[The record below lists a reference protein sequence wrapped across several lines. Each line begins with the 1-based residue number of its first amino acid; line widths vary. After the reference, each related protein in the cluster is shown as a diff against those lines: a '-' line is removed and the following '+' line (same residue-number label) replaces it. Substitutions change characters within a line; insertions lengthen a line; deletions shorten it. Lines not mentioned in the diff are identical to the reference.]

1 MCNNQTAKIMRNFE
15 NWETQDI
22 ENEFDITQ
30 LKEMPLLEDWLK
42 STTTLDP
49 YQTTLAEFI
58 RTQLLDNADFWN
70 EDELKLQFIA
80 PLLLLIDYNKIAN
93 CKVFSQRPLSAT
105 IKGIEIGGRV
115 DFVLAK
121 GKQKPIKPY
130 FFIHEYKQ
138 ETKKGS
144 SDPKGQLLSEMLV
157 AQVKNEDKNPVYGCY
172 VLGRSWFFV
181 ILNHNQYAVSNA
193 YNASNEDIYKII
205 AILRKVKDY
214 ILAML

>member
-1 MCNNQTAKIMRNFE
+1 MRNFE

-22 ENEFDITQ
+22 EVSFDITQ
-30 LKEMPLLEDWLK
+30 SYQMPLLEDWLK
-42 STTTLDP
+42 STTITLED
-49 YQTTLAEFI
+49 YQTALAETIKIKLFK
-58 RTQLLDNADFWN
+58 NADFWN

-80 PLLLLIDYNKIAN
+80 PLLLLVDYDNITD
-93 CKVFSQRPLSAT
+93 CKVFSQRSISAT
-105 IKGIEIGGRV
+105 VKGIEIGGRV

-121 GKQKPIKPY
+121 GKQKPTKPY

-157 AQVKNEDKNPVYGCY
+157 AQVKNEDKNPIYGCY

-181 ILNHNQYAVSNA
+181 VLNHNEYAVSNA
-193 YNASNEDIYKII
+193 YNASDENIYKII
-205 AILRKVKDY
+205 AILRKIKEY
-214 ILAML
+214 IQAML

>member
-1 MCNNQTAKIMRNFE
+1 MRNFE
-15 NWETQDI
+15 SWETQDI
-22 ENEFDITQ
+22 ETEFGITQ
-30 LKEMPLLEDWLK
+30 SYQMPLLEDWLK
-42 STTTLDP
+42 ATTVTLDD
-49 YQTTLAEFI
+49 YQTALAETIKIKLFK
-58 RTQLLDNADFWN
+58 NADFWN

-80 PLLLLIDYNKIAN
+80 PLLLLVDYDNIID
-93 CKVFSQRPLSAT
+93 CKVFSQRTISA
-105 IKGIEIGGRV
+105 IVKGIEIGGRV

-121 GKQKPIKPY
+121 GKQKPTKPY

-181 ILNHNQYAVSNA
+181 VLNHNEYAVSRA
-193 YNASNEDIYKII
+193 YDASQPDIYVII
-205 AILRKVKDY
+205 AILRKVKEY
-214 ILAML
+214 IQAML